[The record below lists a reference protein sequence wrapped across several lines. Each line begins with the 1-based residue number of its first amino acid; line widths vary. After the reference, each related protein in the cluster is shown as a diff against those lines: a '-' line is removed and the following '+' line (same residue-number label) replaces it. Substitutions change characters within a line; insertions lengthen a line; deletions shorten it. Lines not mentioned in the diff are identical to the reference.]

1 MLKLRQTKHANTMT
15 TNWQKSLKKAIN
27 GSNLNQAKNH
37 INFSVRASQLF
48 APVLTD
54 TINKQIN
61 WQDAHDPMMLQF
73 LPQKHELKDSDGYQ
87 TDPVGDHNSS
97 PVSGLI
103 HKYHGRVLLIASGSC
118 AVNCRYCFRRHY
130 PYGQNFAPR
139 NNWQTSI
146 DYIKAD
152 SSIHE
157 VILSGGD
164 PLTLST
170 ESLQAL
176 TSQISLIDHVKT
188 LRIHSRIPTVMPDRI
203 DSDFSHW
210 ASSLTLKKV
219 MVLHINHPN
228 ELSSEAIVAVDKL
241 TELGFTLLNQSVL
254 LKDVNNKADVLVCL
268 SHLLFQH
275 NIMPYYLH
283 QFDQVKNASHFDLS
297 QNEINSIYQQM
308 QKSLPGYLLPKLVKE
323 VAGMPSKS
331 MIQVNSK

>member
-1 MLKLRQTKHANTMT
+1 
-15 TNWQKSLKKAIN
+15 
-27 GSNLNQAKNH
+27 
-37 INFSVRASQLF
+37 
-48 APVLTD
+48 
-54 TINKQIN
+54 
-61 WQDAHDPMMLQF
+61 
-73 LPQKHELKDSDGYQ
+73 
-87 TDPVGDHNSS
+87 
-97 PVSGLI
+97 
-103 HKYHGRVLLIASGSC
+103 
-118 AVNCRYCFRRHY
+118 
-130 PYGQNFAPR
+130 
-139 NNWQTSI
+139 
-146 DYIKAD
+146 
-152 SSIHE
+152 
-157 VILSGGD
+157 
-164 PLTLST
+164 
-170 ESLQAL
+170 
-176 TSQISLIDHVKT
+176 
-188 LRIHSRIPTVMPDRI
+188 
-203 DSDFSHW
+203 
-210 ASSLTLKKV
+210 